1 MAAFA
6 PLGLTRK
13 LASITAL
20 DTDMSRQQDRSADR
34 LITEFDRMLRTVAG
48 VTHARRPRPDAAFVE
63 GELSA
68 TEREHAAALMR
79 VNHVGEVCAQAL
91 YQGQAFTARDPATR
105 ESLKQAA
112 GEEEDHLAWCAGRI
126 EELGGRPSVL
136 NPLWYGGALAMG
148 MAAGAMG
155 DRWNL
160 AFLAETERQVE
171 AHLEGHLRQLSPA
184 DARTRAVVEQMRV
197 EEGGHR
203 SAAVALGAAEMPGPL
218 KSVMRLAA
226 KIMTTVAFRI

>member
-1 MAAFA
+1 MHADYR
-6 PLGLTRK
+6 G
-13 LASITAL
+13 
-20 DTDMSRQQDRSADR
+20 ADR
-34 LITEFDRMLRTVAG
+34 LISEFDRFLQTVTG
-48 VTHARRPRPDAAFVE
+48 VKRGSRRPCPCAEIAEAD
-63 GELSA
+63 LNSA
-68 TEREHAAALMR
+68 ERDHAAALMR

-91 YQGQAFTARDPATR
+91 YQGQAFTAQDPATR
-105 ESLKQAA
+105 VSLKQAA

-126 EELGGRPSVL
+126 EELGGRLSVL

-171 AHLEGHLRQLSPA
+171 EHLAGHLRQLSPA

-203 SAAVALGAAEMPGPL
+203 STAVALGAAELPWPL

-226 KIMTTVAFRI
+226 NIMTTVAYRI

>member
-1 MAAFA
+1 MAAYA
-6 PLGLTRK
+6 PLSLAWK
-13 LASITAL
+13 LASITGL
-20 DTDMSRQQDRSADR
+20 DTEMKRQQERSADS
-34 LITEFDRMLRTVAG
+34 LITEFDRMLRTVAS
-48 VTHARRPRPDAAFVE
+48 VAHAVRPRPDAQLGEA
-63 GELSA
+63 ELSA
-68 TEREHAAALMR
+68 TEREHAAGLMR

-91 YQGQAFTARDPATR
+91 YQGQAFTARDPGMR
-105 ESLKQAA
+105 ESLRQAA

-126 EELGGRPSVL
+126 EELGGRLSML

-148 MAAGAMG
+148 IAAGTMG

-171 AHLEGHLRQLSPA
+171 VHLAGHLQQLSPA

-197 EEGGHR
+197 EEGAHR
-203 SAAVALGAAEMPGPL
+203 TTAVALGAAGMPGPL

-226 KIMTTVAFRI
+226 KIMTTVAYRI